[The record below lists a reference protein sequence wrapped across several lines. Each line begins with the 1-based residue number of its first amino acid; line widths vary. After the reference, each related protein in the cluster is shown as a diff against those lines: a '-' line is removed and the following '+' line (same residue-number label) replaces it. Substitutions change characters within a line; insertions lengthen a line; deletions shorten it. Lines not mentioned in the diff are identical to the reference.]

1 MQASPATATAET
13 GDSGATAG
21 LRPRWLERLRRVHV
35 LENRVRWAYSL
46 GEGVRHS
53 PRELAAAI
61 ARHDGVLSAR
71 ENPVLRSLVVV
82 FDRTRTSI
90 ETLEDQLL
98 SLVAPLPSGSAPPPL
113 HASGQAWVP
122 VGLALTNL
130 IAGRFLPRQAQ
141 LAATAAIAWPIW
153 RQAAGDVRRLHLGSH
168 LLEATAV
175 LMSLRQRDLTAA
187 NTTTFL
193 LLLAEVLEESIGRRS
208 DALLLSLLRPM
219 EGQVWVL
226 RDGVEVQLPLA
237 ELRGGE
243 TVVLTAGAIVPVDG
257 TVLGGQATV
266 NEAAMTGE
274 SRPTAKERGDGVLS
288 GTVVE
293 EGRLLVYAEQVGADT
308 AAAKISAFVRD
319 SLASRSAV
327 QIQASQLADRL
338 VPAVFGLAGLT
349 WLLSRDW
356 RRTAAVLQ
364 ADYCCALKLSMPV
377 AFKAAMAR
385 AGSQGVLVKGAS
397 ALERLAQ
404 ADTFVFDKT
413 GTLTSGRLEVS
424 DTLSFDSAYSPADI
438 LNLAASI
445 EEHAVHPVALAVVEA
460 ARGQGYRHFEHSQVE
475 FVVAHGVASAI
486 GDQRVVVGSPHFVL
500 EDEGIDPGP
509 HQAAIEPLLAAGK
522 TLLHIGFAG
531 RLIGVVALQDQLR
544 ANSRATVERL
554 RALGARR
561 VLMLSGDRPEVA
573 ERMAEACGLDGVHA
587 GLLPVDKARIV
598 ADLIAEGSAVVF
610 IGDGIND
617 APALTGASV
626 GVAMSRGAEVAR
638 LSADITLLDDDIA
651 RVAEVK
657 AIANATMG
665 RIDAN
670 YKASVGINSAILAA
684 ASLGWL
690 SPVRSSLLHNGSTVA
705 ILLSA
710 LAAAS
715 GANRGGGEA
724 ERQIAQPHHREPEL
738 QAAELQEAELP
749 DQPDQPE
756 ADGAPG
762 RFVF

>member
-13 GDSGATAG
+13 AGSGSG
-21 LRPRWLERLRRVHV
+21 LRERWLERLKRVHV
-35 LENRVRWAYSL
+35 LDNRVRWAYTL
-46 GEGVRHS
+46 REGIRHG
-53 PRELAAAI
+53 PRELAEAI
-61 ARHDGVLSAR
+61 RQFNGVRSAR

-90 ETLEDQLL
+90 DTLEDQLL
-98 SLVAPLPSGSAPPPL
+98 SLVAPLPSGSVAPLLL
-113 HASGQAWVP
+113 HASGLAWLP
-122 VGLALTNL
+122 VGASLVNL

-141 LAATAAIAWPIW
+141 LAVTAAIAWPIW
-153 RQAAGDVRRLHLGSH
+153 RQAAEEVGRLHLGSH

-175 LMSLRQRDLTAA
+175 LVSLRQRDLTAA
-187 NTTTFL
+187 NATTFL

-208 DALLLSLLRPM
+208 DALLLSLLRPL

-226 RDGVEVQLPLA
+226 RDGVEMQMPLA

-274 SRPTAKERGDGVLS
+274 SRPTVKERGHTVLS
-288 GTVVE
+288 GTVLE

-327 QIQASQLADRL
+327 QLQASRVADRL
-338 VPAVFGLAGLT
+338 VPVVFGLAGLT
-349 WLLSRDW
+349 LLFSRNW

-385 AGSQGVLVKGAS
+385 AGFHGVLVKGAS
-397 ALERLAQ
+397 ALERLAE

-413 GTLTSGRLEVS
+413 GTLTTGRLEVS
-424 DTLSFDSAYSPADI
+424 DALSFDSAYSPAEI

-460 ARGQGYRHFEHSQVE
+460 ARGQGFHHFEHSQVE

-486 GDQRVVVGSPHFVL
+486 GEQRVVVGSPHFVI

-509 HQAAIEPLLAAGK
+509 HHEAIEPLLAAGK
-522 TLLHIGFAG
+522 TVLPIGFAG

-554 RALGARR
+554 RGLGARR
-561 VLMLSGDRPEVA
+561 VLMLSGDRPDVA

-587 GLLPVDKARIV
+587 GLLPADKARIV
-598 ADLIAEGSAVVF
+598 EELIGEGSRVVF

-617 APALTGASV
+617 APALAAASV
-626 GVAMSRGAEVAR
+626 GIAMSRGAEVAR

-657 AIANATMG
+657 AIADATMG

-670 YKASVGINSAILAA
+670 VRATVGINSAILAA
-684 ASLGWL
+684 AALGWL

-715 GANRGGGEA
+715 GASAGGGDPVTHVEGPDLLEPDLQDA
-724 ERQIAQPHHREPEL
+724 ELHEEPEQP
-738 QAAELQEAELP
+738 QA
-749 DQPDQPE
+749 DS
-756 ADGAPG
+756 APG